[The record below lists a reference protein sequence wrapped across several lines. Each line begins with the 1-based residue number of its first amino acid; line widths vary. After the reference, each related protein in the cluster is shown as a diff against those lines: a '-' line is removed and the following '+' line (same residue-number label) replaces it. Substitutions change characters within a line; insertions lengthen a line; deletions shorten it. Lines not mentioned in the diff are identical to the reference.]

1 MNVTDVD
8 FLRRVYDIAL
18 VTRAVDER
26 LWILTRQGR
35 AGFVLTARG
44 HEVAQIASACRDA
57 TRGRLGLAVLP
68 RPSGW
73 VSPSG

>member
-1 MNVTDVD
+1 MNVTDTD
-8 FLRRVYDIAL
+8 FLRCVYDIAL

-44 HEVAQIASACRDA
+44 HEVAQIASVLAMRPGKTRPGSTTA
-57 TRGRLGLAVLP
+57 T
-68 RPSGW
+68 SGW
-73 VSPSG
+73 ASPSA